1 MIFKTQR
8 ERDRRKECDGYCKW
22 LHNDEGCSM
31 AKNLMIGDKSE
42 LVKDYD
48 QDGDVKRKQ

>member
-1 MIFKTQR
+1 MICEGER
-8 ERDRRKECDGYCKW
+8 ERDRRKECDGCRKW

-42 LVKDYD
+42 LIKDYD